1 MRIFTLIIGL
11 LFTLPSLANWQ
22 LVNDKSQFNFV
33 TTKKNSATEVH
44 QFTQL
49 KGAISPKG
57 KVNLTIDLSSVE
69 TNIPIR
75 NERMQKFLFET
86 NLFPKASFTTSID
99 NQTIEQLAVGEVARI
114 EVTGEIALHGAKQTV
129 KTQVQVIKLSN
140 NKILVNS
147 LKPIIIQANDFNLVA
162 GVEKLKDLA
171 VLPSISNA
179 VPVTFSLYFAQ

>member
-22 LVNDKSQFNFV
+22 LANDKSQFNFV

-99 NQTIEQLAVGEVARI
+99 NQVIEKLNVGEVARI
-114 EVTGEIALHGAKQTV
+114 EIAGEIALHGAKKTV
-129 KTQVQVIKLSN
+129 TTQVQVIKLGN
-140 NKILVNS
+140 NNIMVNS

-162 GVEKLKDLA
+162 GVEKLKALA

-179 VPVTFSLYFAQ
+179 VPISFSLYFTQ